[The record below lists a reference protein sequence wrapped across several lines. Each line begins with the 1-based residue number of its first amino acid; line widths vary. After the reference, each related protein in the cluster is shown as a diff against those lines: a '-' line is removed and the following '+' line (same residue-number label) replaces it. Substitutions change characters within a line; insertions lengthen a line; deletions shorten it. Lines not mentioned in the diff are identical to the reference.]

1 MSTELKKFEIPWPQE
16 ISANFLLKA
25 SKLVN
30 KIKTTR
36 KNWSHLF
43 VTNFHGVNQLYR
55 KLE

>member
-1 MSTELKKFEIPWPQE
+1 MAAELKKFEIPWPQE

-36 KNWSHLF
+36 KIGRIYLLRNFLG
-43 VTNFHGVNQLYR
+43 VTQ
-55 KLE
+55 